1 MRRKKG
7 APLLTE
13 RETEVLR
20 LIAQGHTNQE
30 IADTLII
37 EKRTVVNHIRSIRVK
52 LDSICIKSQQRVQLA
67 TYALKTKLIS
77 LDEIDVG
84 IVN

>member
-30 IADTLII
+30 IADMLVI
-37 EKRTVVNHIRSIRVK
+37 EKRTVVNHVRSIRVK
-52 LDSICIKSQQRVQLA
+52 LNSICIKSQ
-67 TYALKTKLIS
+67 
-77 LDEIDVG
+77 
-84 IVN
+84 